1 MMRKLVNRK
10 GGRIHMQVLGTLDL
24 ALCGRFIL
32 GSPGVGVGV
41 PVTCLTCKRILATN
55 TKDTGGE

>member
-1 MMRKLVNRK
+1 
-10 GGRIHMQVLGTLDL
+10 MQVLGTLDL